1 METKS
6 NKGIKGILT
15 LTAIFAL
22 CVTLVLATTF
32 GLLTDTKT
40 ATGTITFDLADY
52 DFQVTNDQESVSGI
66 YPGKSVTTKAT
77 TLVNTDDGDGAT
89 VGLKGVYVRLEFTGV
104 KVGDDTFSKNLNVT
118 TSNNKII
125 VSAETESGVAV
136 SNYLEIE
143 LAKTAGTD
151 LYWGVV
157 GSEKYAYLVNS
168 SNEKTTLAYS
178 QRSEETKTSANI
190 QFNIGGITDTG
201 SKNGFNDTTG
211 TGGLPNKYQGKT
223 VSISYKVTWGTT
235 PETIGGS
242 TTTNA

>member
-40 ATGTITFDLADY
+40 ATGTITFNLADY
-52 DFQVTNDQESVSGI
+52 NFQVTNDQSVSGI

-89 VGLKGVYVRLEFTGV
+89 AGMGGVYVRLQFTGV
-104 KVGDDTFSKNLNVT
+104 KIDGEEFKENLTVT
-118 TSNNKII
+118 TANEKIV
-125 VSAETESGVAV
+125 VSAKTV
-136 SNYLEIE
+136 SDYLEIE
-143 LAKTAGTD
+143 LDKSAGTD
-151 LYWGVV
+151 IYWGVV
-157 GSEKYAYLVNS
+157 DSENYAYLVNS
-168 SNEKTTLAYS
+168 SGNKTTLAF
-178 QRSEETKTSANI
+178 SEKSTEVKTSASVK
-190 QFNIGGITDTG
+190 FVVAGIAPTG
-201 SKNGFNDTTG
+201 VTNGFNAKGDSTNV
-211 TGGLPNKYQGKT
+211 GLPNKYQGKT
-223 VSISYKVTWGTT
+223 VTISYTVAWGTT
-235 PETIGGS
+235 PDNIGGS